1 MELRWSSDGV
11 ATYALMYG
19 WAPKQRERVASI
31 QQRTDD
37 TWSITLSYNIAPM
50 DLDYKS
56 RYATEQEA
64 KEAAENIVRVLIIGG
79 HHRGH

>member
-1 MELRWSSDGV
+1 MELKWLSDGV

-19 WAPKQRERVASI
+19 GNRDRRERVASI
-31 QQRTDD
+31 GQRTDD

-50 DLDYKS
+50 ELDYKS

-64 KEAAENIVRVLIIGG
+64 KEATENLVRVLIIGG